1 MNGTLDGRLDE
12 LSDPAKEK
20 SSPELVLELRISALK
35 KRTRKIKSRYG

>member
-20 SSPELVLELRISALK
+20 SSPELVRELRISALK
-35 KRTRKIKSRYG
+35 IKENKIDV

>member
-20 SSPELVLELRISALK
+20 SSPELVRELRISALE
-35 KRTRKIKSRYG
+35 IKGNTIEV